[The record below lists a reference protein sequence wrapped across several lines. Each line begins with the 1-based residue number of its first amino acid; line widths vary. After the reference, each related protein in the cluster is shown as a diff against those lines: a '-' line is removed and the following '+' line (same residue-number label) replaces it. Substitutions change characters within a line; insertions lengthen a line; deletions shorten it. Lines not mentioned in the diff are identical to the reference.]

1 MRLSVVGGG
10 GFRVPL
16 IYRALI
22 ADTGEPRVDDVVLYD
37 PDPARCGVIRG
48 VLEQLAAGRPAPT
61 VTVADTLEAA
71 LAGSDFV
78 FSAIRVGGPVARVA
92 DEGVA
97 RSAGVLGQET
107 TGAGGLAYAV
117 RTVPAALRIAER
129 VPDGAFVLNFTN
141 PAGIVTEAMRTVLG
155 DRVVGICDTPVALAR
170 RLRDAVGGP
179 DVFADYAGINHLGW
193 VRRLVRDGVDLLP
206 GLLAG
211 DTLAGTEEDAIF
223 GLPWLRA
230 LGAVPNEYL
239 YYYYFTREA
248 VRSST
253 PRGEFLLGQQSEFY
267 RAAAA
272 DPARS
277 LPLWEAAVRQRSATY
292 FADARGGEA
301 VAGEGYEGVA
311 LAVLAAIARDE
322 PTSLVLNVANRGA
335 LPGLPDDMVVEV
347 PCAVDGGG
355 VRPLPVSPLDQA
367 QSGLVQ
373 QVRAV
378 ERLAA
383 RAAVTGSRRLFLAA
397 LAQHPLVD
405 SVSVAG
411 GLLAGYLAR
420 IPGVAAV
427 LTEP

>member
-1 MRLSVVGGG
+1 
-10 GFRVPL
+10 
-16 IYRALI
+16 
-22 ADTGEPRVDDVVLYD
+22 
-37 PDPARCGVIRG
+37 
-48 VLEQLAAGRPAPT
+48 
-61 VTVADTLEAA
+61 
-71 LAGSDFV
+71 
-78 FSAIRVGGPVARVA
+78 
-92 DEGVA
+92 
-97 RSAGVLGQET
+97 
-107 TGAGGLAYAV
+107 V
-117 RTVPAALRIAER
+117 RTIPAALRIAER
-129 VPDGAFVLNFTN
+129 IPDGAFVLNFTN
-141 PAGIVTEAMRTVLG
+141 PAGIVTEVMRTVLG

-170 RLRDAVGGP
+170 RLTGALGVP

-193 VRRLVRDGVDLLP
+193 VRRLMRAGSDLLP

-211 DTLAGTEEDAIF
+211 EALAGTEEDAIF
-223 GLPWLRA
+223 GLPWLRT

-248 VRSST
+248 LRSST
-253 PRGEFLLGQQSEFY
+253 PRGEYLLGQQSEFY

-277 LPLWEAAVRQRSATY
+277 LDLWQAAVRQRSATY

-301 VAGEGYEGVA
+301 VAGEGYAGVA
-311 LAVLAAIARDE
+311 LAVLAAIARNE
-322 PTSLVLNVANRGA
+322 PTSLVLNVANRGV

-347 PCAVDGGG
+347 PCVVDGGG

-411 GLLAGYLAR
+411 ELLAGYLAR